1 MTTKPL
7 GFNTAYKYLL
17 LLFTVCTFALPEI
30 SGVIKILLIIAL
42 FINLYTTSFR
52 IRKSYYLLWSLILIC
67 YTLLS
72 VFYSDD
78 VFWSAMGFQAFFKLL
93 ILGILLSEFLSKTDD
108 GIYFALV
115 SLAIAG
121 GTLLLRIGVEFYLS
135 GGASVERLAFSSLNA
150 NDIGLK
156 AAICILAF
164 LEIRKK
170 VPYKY
175 LFYLI
180 AALLIGVIILTGS
193 RKALFLLL
201 VGIAVTA
208 VLASTT
214 KVKLIRNMVL
224 VCMLLG
230 ISVYLVMNIDFL
242 YQAVGVRLEGIV
254 NAIMGEGHIDAST
267 AERMAL
273 IDTGLKLWKESPV
286 LGYGINTFTPLAG
299 FGLYAHNNYIEEGVG
314 MGIVGV
320 FIWYTIY
327 PFLFYRSF
335 KSVIKPMAFCIILLM
350 PWLDVGLVSY
360 MEDYLHIIFAILFA
374 SSVLPKEDKES
385 GQIMTY

>member
-7 GFNTAYKYLL
+7 GFNTACKYLL

-72 VFYSDD
+72 VIYSDD

-273 IDTGLKLWKESPV
+273 IDTGLKLWEESPV
-286 LGYGINTFTPLAG
+286 LGHGINTFTPLAG

-335 KSVIKPMAFCIILLM
+335 KSVIKPMAFSIILLM

-360 MEDYLHIIFAILFA
+360 MEDYLHIILLFCLLHLYYRKKIR
-374 SSVLPKEDKES
+374 SQ
-385 GQIMTY
+385 GR

>member
-7 GFNTAYKYLL
+7 GFNTACKYLL

-67 YTLLS
+67 YSLLS
-72 VFYSDD
+72 VLYSDD
-78 VFWSAMGFQAFFKLL
+78 IFWSAMGFQAIFKLL

-201 VGIAVTA
+201 VGITVTV

-214 KVKLIRNMVL
+214 KIKLIRNMVL
-224 VCMLLG
+224 ACTFLG
-230 ISVYLVMNIDFL
+230 ISAYLVMNIDFL
-242 YQAVGVRLEGIV
+242 YQAVGVRLEGVI

-267 AERMAL
+267 AERMAM
-273 IDTGLKLWKESPV
+273 IDTGLKLWEQSPV
-286 LGYGINTFTPLAG
+286 FGHGINTFTPIAG
-299 FGLYAHNNYIEEGVG
+299 FGMYAHNNYIEEGVG
-314 MGIVGV
+314 LGIVGV
-320 FIWYTIY
+320 FLWYSIY

-335 KSVIKPMAFCIILLM
+335 KSVIKPMAFSIILLM

-374 SSVLPKEDKES
+374 ASILRERKEP
-385 GQIMTY
+385 GQIQIH

>member
-7 GFNTAYKYLL
+7 GFNTACKYLL

-67 YTLLS
+67 YSLLS
-72 VFYSDD
+72 VLYSDD
-78 VFWSAMGFQAFFKLL
+78 IFWSAMGFQAIFKLL
-93 ILGILLSEFLSKTDD
+93 ILGILLSEFLRRVDN
-108 GIYFALV
+108 GIYFALL

-121 GTLLLRIGVEFYLS
+121 GALLIRVGVEFYLS

-201 VGIAVTA
+201 VGITVTV

-214 KVKLIRNMVL
+214 KIKLVRNMVL
-224 VCMLLG
+224 ACTFLG
-230 ISVYLVMNIDFL
+230 ISAYLVMNIDFL
-242 YQAVGVRLEGIV
+242 YQAVGVRLEGVI

-273 IDTGLKLWKESPV
+273 IDTGLKLWEQSPV
-286 LGYGINTFTPLAG
+286 FGHGINTFTPIAG
-299 FGLYAHNNYIEEGVG
+299 FGMYAHNNYIEEGVG
-314 MGIVGV
+314 LGIVGV
-320 FIWYTIY
+320 FLWYSIY

-335 KSVIKPMAFCIILLM
+335 KSVIKPMAFSIILLM

-360 MEDYLHIIFAILFA
+360 MEDNLHIIFAILFA
-374 SSVLPKEDKES
+374 ASILRERKEP
-385 GQIMTY
+385 GQIQIH

>member
-7 GFNTAYKYLL
+7 GFNTACKYLL
-17 LLFTVCTFALPEI
+17 ILFTVCTFALPEI

-42 FINLYTTSFR
+42 FINLYTTSFL

-67 YTLLS
+67 YSLLS
-72 VFYSDD
+72 VLYSDD
-78 VFWSAMGFQAFFKLL
+78 IFWSAMGFQAIFKLL
-93 ILGILLSEFLSKTDD
+93 ILGILLSEFLRRVDN
-108 GIYFALV
+108 GIYFALL

-121 GTLLLRIGVEFYLS
+121 GALLIRVGVEFYLS

-201 VGIAVTA
+201 VGITVTV

-214 KVKLIRNMVL
+214 KIKLIRNIVL
-224 VCMLLG
+224 ACTLLG
-230 ISVYLVMNIDFL
+230 ISAYLVMNIDFL
-242 YQAVGVRLEGIV
+242 YQAVGVRLEGVI

-273 IDTGLKLWKESPV
+273 IDTGLKLWEQSPV
-286 LGYGINTFTPLAG
+286 LGHGINTFTPIAG
-299 FGLYAHNNYIEEGVG
+299 FGMYAHNNYIEEGVG
-314 MGIVGV
+314 LGIVGV
-320 FIWYTIY
+320 FLWYSIY

-335 KSVIKPMAFCIILLM
+335 KSVIKPMAFSIILLM

-374 SSVLPKEDKES
+374 ASILRGRKEP
-385 GQIMTY
+385 GQIQIH

>member
-7 GFNTAYKYLL
+7 GFNTACKYLL

-42 FINLYTTSFR
+42 FINLYTISFR

-67 YTLLS
+67 YSLLS
-72 VFYSDD
+72 VLYSDNI
-78 VFWSAMGFQAFFKLL
+78 FWSAMGFQAFFKLL

-201 VGIAVTA
+201 VGITVTV

-214 KVKLIRNMVL
+214 KIKLIRNMVL
-224 VCMLLG
+224 ACTFLG
-230 ISVYLVMNIDFL
+230 ISAYLVMNIDFL
-242 YQAVGVRLEGIV
+242 YQAVGVRLEGVI

-273 IDTGLKLWKESPV
+273 IDAGLKLWEESPV
-286 LGYGINTFTPLAG
+286 LGHGINTFTPLAG
-299 FGLYAHNNYIEEGVG
+299 FDLYAHNNYIEEGVG
-314 MGIVGV
+314 LGIVGV
-320 FIWYTIY
+320 FLWYSIY

-335 KSVIKPMAFCIILLM
+335 KSVIKPMAFSIILLM

-374 SSVLPKEDKES
+374 ASILRERKEP
-385 GQIMTY
+385 GQIQIH

>member
-7 GFNTAYKYLL
+7 GFNTACKYLL

-72 VFYSDD
+72 VIYSDD

-170 VPYKY
+170 YH
-175 LFYLI
+175 
-180 AALLIGVIILTGS
+180 TS
-193 RKALFLLL
+193 
-201 VGIAVTA
+201 
-208 VLASTT
+208 
-214 KVKLIRNMVL
+214 
-224 VCMLLG
+224 
-230 ISVYLVMNIDFL
+230 
-242 YQAVGVRLEGIV
+242 
-254 NAIMGEGHIDAST
+254 
-267 AERMAL
+267 
-273 IDTGLKLWKESPV
+273 
-286 LGYGINTFTPLAG
+286 
-299 FGLYAHNNYIEEGVG
+299 
-314 MGIVGV
+314 
-320 FIWYTIY
+320 IY
-327 PFLFYRSF
+327 S
-335 KSVIKPMAFCIILLM
+335 I
-350 PWLDVGLVSY
+350 
-360 MEDYLHIIFAILFA
+360 
-374 SSVLPKEDKES
+374 
-385 GQIMTY
+385 

>member
-7 GFNTAYKYLL
+7 GFNTACKYLL

-67 YTLLS
+67 YSLLS
-72 VFYSDD
+72 VLYSDD
-78 VFWSAMGFQAFFKLL
+78 IFWSAMGFQAIFKLL
-93 ILGILLSEFLSKTDD
+93 ILGILLSEFLRRVDN
-108 GIYFALV
+108 GIYFALL

-121 GTLLLRIGVEFYLS
+121 GALLIRVGVEFYLS

-201 VGIAVTA
+201 VGITVTV

-214 KVKLIRNMVL
+214 KIKLVRNMVL
-224 VCMLLG
+224 VCTFLG
-230 ISVYLVMNIDFL
+230 ISAYLVMNIDFL
-242 YQAVGVRLEGIV
+242 YQAVGVRLEGVI

-273 IDTGLKLWKESPV
+273 IDTGLKLWEQSPV
-286 LGYGINTFTPLAG
+286 FGHGINTFTPIAG
-299 FGLYAHNNYIEEGVG
+299 FDLYAHNNYIEEGVG
-314 MGIVGV
+314 LGIVGV
-320 FIWYTIY
+320 FLWYSIY

-335 KSVIKPMAFCIILLM
+335 KSVIKPMAFSIILLM

-374 SSVLPKEDKES
+374 ASILRERKEP
-385 GQIMTY
+385 GQIQIH

>member
-7 GFNTAYKYLL
+7 GFNTACKYLL

-67 YTLLS
+67 YSLLS
-72 VFYSDD
+72 VLYSDD
-78 VFWSAMGFQAFFKLL
+78 IFWSAMGFQAIFKLL
-93 ILGILLSEFLSKTDD
+93 ILGILLSEFLRRVDN
-108 GIYFALV
+108 GIYFALL

-121 GTLLLRIGVEFYLS
+121 GALLIRVGVEFYLS

-180 AALLIGVIILTGS
+180 AALLIGVIISTGS

-201 VGIAVTA
+201 VGITVTV

-214 KVKLIRNMVL
+214 KIKLIRNMVL
-224 VCMLLG
+224 ACTFLG
-230 ISVYLVMNIDFL
+230 ISAYLVMNIDFL
-242 YQAVGVRLEGIV
+242 YQAVGVRLEGVI

-267 AERMAL
+267 AERMAM
-273 IDTGLKLWKESPV
+273 IDTGLKLWEQSPV
-286 LGYGINTFTPLAG
+286 FGHGINTFTPIAG
-299 FGLYAHNNYIEEGVG
+299 FGMYAHNNYIEEGVG
-314 MGIVGV
+314 LGIVGV
-320 FIWYTIY
+320 FLWYSIY

-335 KSVIKPMAFCIILLM
+335 KSVIKPMAFSIILLM

-374 SSVLPKEDKES
+374 ASILRERKEP
-385 GQIMTY
+385 GQIQIH

>member
-7 GFNTAYKYLL
+7 GFNTACKYLL

-67 YTLLS
+67 YSLLS
-72 VFYSDD
+72 VLYSDD
-78 VFWSAMGFQAFFKLL
+78 IFWSAMGFQAFFKLL

-201 VGIAVTA
+201 VGITVSV

-214 KVKLIRNMVL
+214 KIKLIRNMVL
-224 VCMLLG
+224 ACTFLG
-230 ISVYLVMNIDFL
+230 ISAYLVMNIDFL
-242 YQAVGVRLEGIV
+242 YQAVGVRLEGVI

-273 IDTGLKLWKESPV
+273 IDTGLKLWEESPV
-286 LGYGINTFTPLAG
+286 LGHGINTFTPLAG

-314 MGIVGV
+314 LGIVGV
-320 FIWYTIY
+320 FLWYSIY

-335 KSVIKPMAFCIILLM
+335 KSVIKPMAFSIILLM

-360 MEDYLHIIFAILFA
+360 MEDSLHIIFAILFA
-374 SSVLPKEDKES
+374 ASILRERKEP
-385 GQIMTY
+385 GQIQIH